1 MRRAARPAARLRRL
15 RRWPAH
21 EARSGTR
28 DAGSGEITFPPLAN
42 HPVAPRGSVLLRS
55 ALFPLP
61 LALPLFP
68 PFITKLDHKIS
79 QPRFTAV
86 PSALARSLPLAV
98 FSKASKPESR

>member
-1 MRRAARPAARLRRL
+1 MRRATRPAARLRRL
-15 RRWPAH
+15 PRCPAH

-55 ALFPLP
+55 VLFPLP

-68 PFITKLDHKIS
+68 PFITKLESKIF
-79 QPRFTAV
+79 QPHLRRYS
-86 PSALARSLPLAV
+86 SALARSLPLAV
-98 FSKASKPESR
+98 FS